1 MQTEIEVKFLDVDFE
16 KMRAK
21 LNELGAHL
29 EQPMRLMRRSLI
41 EEPHHAAVHG
51 FIRIRDEGDKI
62 TMTYK
67 QRDDVTALHG
77 TKEIEVEVS
86 DFDATVSL
94 LEAAGWPPVTY
105 QESRRETWRLGE
117 AEIVLDEWPWIPAYI
132 EVEAPSEEI
141 VRETSEKLGF
151 KWSDAVIGSIDYIYQ
166 RDFPNMSVRGVIDI
180 KEARFG
186 DPVPPQF
193 LGEAV
198 E

>member
-16 KMRAK
+16 KVRAK
-21 LNELGAHL
+21 LNEAGAHL

-67 QRDDVTALHG
+67 QRDDVSAMHG
-77 TKEIEVEVS
+77 TKEVEVVVS
-86 DFDATVSL
+86 DFDATIKL
-94 LEAAGWPPVTY
+94 FEAAGWPPVTY
-105 QESRRETWRLGE
+105 QESRRETWRLGD
-117 AEIVLDEWPWIPAYI
+117 AEIVLDEWPWIPPYI
-132 EVEAPSEEI
+132 EVEAPSEES
-141 VRETSEKLGF
+141 VRKASEKLGF
-151 KWSDAVIGSIDYIYQ
+151 VWSEALVGSVDSIYH
-166 RDFPNMSVRGVIDI
+166 RDFPNMSIRGIIDI

-193 LGEAV
+193 LGELV

>member
-16 KMRAK
+16 TVRAK

-29 EQPMRLMRRSLI
+29 EQPMRLMRRSLV

-67 QRDDVTALHG
+67 QRDDVSALHG

-86 DFDATVSL
+86 DFDATVTL
-94 LEAAGWPPVTY
+94 LEAAGWPPITY
-105 QESRRETWRLGE
+105 QESRRETWKLGE
-117 AEIVLDEWPWIPAYI
+117 AEVVLDEWPWIPPYI

-141 VRETSEKLGF
+141 VRETSEKLDF
-151 KWSDAVIGSIDYIYQ
+151 AWTDAVVGSID
-166 RDFPNMSVRGVIDI
+166 
-180 KEARFG
+180 
-186 DPVPPQF
+186 
-193 LGEAV
+193 
-198 E
+198 

>member
-1 MQTEIEVKFLDVDFE
+1 MKTEIEVKFLDVDFE
-16 KMRAK
+16 EVRAK

-86 DFDATVSL
+86 DFDATVGL

-117 AEIVLDEWPWIPAYI
+117 AEIVLDEWPWIPPYI

-141 VRETSEKLGF
+141 VREASEKLGF
-151 KWSDAVIGSIDYIYQ
+151 AWSDAVIGSIDYIYN
-166 RDFPNMSVRGVIDI
+166 RDFPNMTVRGIIDI
-180 KEARFG
+180 KEARFD
-186 DPVPPQF
+186 DPVPKEFVGQ
-193 LGEAV
+193 
-198 E
+198 